1 MKIINTCYAIYGNKT
16 IFSLIF
22 YCFFSGFSYF
32 PNTVMVLLFLYP
44 CAK

>member
-22 YCFFSGFSYF
+22 YCFIFARNLG
-32 PNTVMVLLFLYP
+32 NGIVD
-44 CAK
+44 AN